1 MCLTSCWLTAAAV
14 GSWKT
19 DPVTIRCQ
27 QTNPS
32 RWLLPF
38 LAALIAALAAILLGT
53 TASTSATVRAEDRVV
68 AFKVAGEVLVEP
80 PQHESP
86 GQRLGEAAAGPEF
99 VVATGVAAEAG
110 AGAAESGLARTLTA
124 SEQRAVSSLQRRI
137 AEHTEKLE
145 AYRANP
151 DAYDNRGFLENA
163 SSPEIRQRIID
174 GRVNHLETEMRG
186 WQDQIDKILGGS

>member
-53 TASTSATVRAEDRVV
+53 TASTSATVRAEDRVG

-99 VVATGVAAEAG
+99 VVATGVAAETAGTATGRVSQTVSQASEWLGPEARSITNG
-110 AGAAESGLARTLTA
+110 AGDKIFLSRDGL
-124 SEQRAVSSLQRRI
+124 RRI
-137 AEHTEKLE
+137 RVDIKQPYPH
-145 AYRANP
+145 
-151 DAYDNRGFLENA
+151 
-163 SSPEIRQRIID
+163 SSPHAHVEQLID
-174 GRVNHLETEMRG
+174 GSWVKSG
-186 WQDQIDKILGGS
+186 PIYPSDVPAG